1 MVSGSSRRL
10 FCLVAVFGGVVSADA
25 VACRYDFHQEQG
37 IVEYIKLATD
47 TGWITC
53 KVEGKGGI
61 FPVRRTFNCPD
72 GKTSALLVQ
81 YAFKTKIFQIRDGK
95 KELCQYVK
103 RSARSLWWWK
113 MR

>member
-1 MVSGSSRRL
+1 MVSWSLEKL
-10 FCLVAVFGGVVSADA
+10 FYSAALLGGVVNADA
-25 VACRYDFHQEQG
+25 VACRYDFHQELG

-103 RSARSLWWWK
+103 RSARLWWWK